1 MKYLKVIKGITSDA
15 NTNIKYKINEVNIAT
30 KWNKNAKTP
39 EDMGGF
45 NFSTENKILRWL
57 LRGDV
62 LYEVIIPDDAEVIEC
77 DSISAPHGVFRTNK
91 IIITNPKKITD
102 EVAMELYKKSDL
114 PWKSYI
120 QILSY
125 LAATNYKNTAY
136 QIVKDKIN
144 ALPLPEVENIL
155 FSFMK
160 EHFKWINILG
170 FFIGFVIGLVQ
181 ALMVFFTGA

>member
-1 MKYLKVIKGITSDA
+1 MKYLKVIKGTTSDA

-77 DSISAPHGVFRTNK
+77 ESISAPHGVFRTNK
-91 IIITNPKKITD
+91 IIITNPKKVTD
-102 EVAMELYKKSDL
+102 DVAMELYKKSDL

-125 LAATNYKNTAY
+125 LAAANYKNTAY
-136 QIVKDKIN
+136 QIVKDKITSEN
-144 ALPLPEVENIL
+144 ATDALEIYDNFLKIKPNPMPELYIEI
-155 FSFMK
+155 K
-160 EHFKWINILG
+160 EKINN
-170 FFIGFVIGLVQ
+170 
-181 ALMVFFTGA
+181 MSKREEE

>member
-1 MKYLKVIKGITSDA
+1 MKYLKVIKGTTSDA
-15 NTNIKYKINEVNIAT
+15 NTNIKYKINIAT

-77 DSISAPHGVFRTNK
+77 ESISAPHGVFRTNK
-91 IIITNPKKITD
+91 IIITNPKKVTD
-102 EVAMELYKKSDL
+102 DVAMELYKKSDL

-125 LAATNYKNTAY
+125 LAAANYKNTAY
-136 QIVKDKIN
+136 QIVKDKITSEN
-144 ALPLPEVENIL
+144 ATDALEIYDNFLKIKPNPMPELYIEI
-155 FSFMK
+155 K
-160 EHFKWINILG
+160 EKINN
-170 FFIGFVIGLVQ
+170 
-181 ALMVFFTGA
+181 MSKREEE

>member
-102 EVAMELYKKSDL
+102 DVAMELYKKSDL

-125 LAATNYKNTAY
+125 LAATNYKNTSY
-136 QIVKDKIN
+136 KILDEKIN
-144 ALPLPEVENIL
+144 RNNAKEALEIYDTFLKRKTNPMPELYLEI
-155 FSFMK
+155 K
-160 EHFKWINILG
+160 EKIKSLQNEKEG
-170 FFIGFVIGLVQ
+170 
-181 ALMVFFTGA
+181 

>member
-57 LRGDV
+57 LRGDM
-62 LYEVIIPDDAEVIEC
+62 LLEC
-77 DSISAPHGVFRTNK
+77 ESISAPHGVFRTNK
-91 IIITNPKKITD
+91 IIITTPKKVTD

-125 LAATNYKNTAY
+125 LAAANYKNTAY
-136 QIVKDKIN
+136 QIVKDKITSEN
-144 ALPLPEVENIL
+144 ATDALEIYDNFLKIKPNPMPELYIEI
-155 FSFMK
+155 K
-160 EHFKWINILG
+160 EKINN
-170 FFIGFVIGLVQ
+170 
-181 ALMVFFTGA
+181 MSKREEE